1 MSEIKSNV
9 FWLYINNGEP
19 HPLGLNSISKYKD
32 ILSPII
38 ETKFT
43 TYSTKT
49 WNISNKTKDEVQKSV
64 LDYYNNLI
72 VEKNYYPGQYGDW
85 IKCSEF
91 KIKNEIFLNLDIIG
105 QSSWQKATMAA
116 DLGIFVKN
124 NEKIFFIG
132 IIRKNKPGK
141 GKPALIGGIM
151 NAGSV
156 FDSAAYTMLKE
167 TKEEANFTMHYQGNL
182 KKLRENYT
190 ISRISVRIKGFEILD
205 LKLGDIKTYMH
216 YVTTIP
222 TTKQENLDDGT
233 KRVYTATAFT
243 VLIDIGGTSLNK
255 KQLQKVFEAGDDAAK
270 MYYLDVTDFIRGK
283 NKKNHPNF
291 GLKHHLGL
299 FKKMLVLLKK
309 KYDLK

>member
-9 FWLYINNGEP
+9 LWLYIKNGEP
-19 HPLGLNSISKYKD
+19 HLLGLNSISKYKD
-32 ILSPII
+32 ILSPLI
-38 ETKFT
+38 EIKFA
-43 TYSTKT
+43 TYPSKT

-72 VEKNYYPGQYGDW
+72 DEKNYYPGHYGDW

-91 KIKNEIFLNLDIIG
+91 KINKEKFLNLDIIG
-105 QSSWQKATMAA
+105 QTSWLKATMAA

-124 NEKIFFIG
+124 NKKIFFIG
-132 IIRKNKPGK
+132 IVRKNEPGK

-167 TKEEANFTMHYQGNL
+167 TKEEANFTMHYLGNL

-190 ISRISVRIKGFEILD
+190 ISRISVKINGFKVLNQELR
-205 LKLGDIKTYMH
+205 DIKTYMH
-216 YVTTIP
+216 YITTIP
-222 TTKQENLDDGT
+222 TTKQDNLDDGT
-233 KRVYTATAFT
+233 KRVYTATAFA
-243 VLIDIGGTSLNK
+243 VLIDIDGTSLDK

-270 MYYLDVTDFIRGK
+270 MYYLDVTDFIKGK

-299 FKKMLVLLKK
+299 FKKMVVLLKK
-309 KYDLK
+309 KYKL

>member
-9 FWLYINNGEP
+9 LWLYIKNGEP
-19 HPLGLNSISKYKD
+19 HPLGLNSINVYND
-32 ILSPII
+32 ILSPRI
-38 ETKFT
+38 ETKFA

-49 WNISNKTKDEVQKSV
+49 WNISNKTKDEVQKSIM
-64 LDYYNNLI
+64 DYYKNLI
-72 VEKNYYPGQYGDW
+72 FEKNYFPGQYGDW

-91 KIKNEIFLNLDIIG
+91 KIKKEKFLNLDIIG
-105 QSSWQKATMAA
+105 QSSWIKATLAA

-124 NEKIFFIG
+124 NEKIFFVG

-156 FDSAAYTMLKE
+156 LDSAAYTMLKE
-167 TKEEANFTMHYQGNL
+167 TKEEANFTMQYKGNL

-190 ISRISVRIKGFEILD
+190 ISRISVKIKDFMVLD
-205 LKLGDIKTYMH
+205 QKLGDISTYMH
-216 YVTTIP
+216 YITTIP
-222 TTKQENLDDGT
+222 TTKQDNLDDGT
-233 KRVYTATAFT
+233 KRVYTATAFA
-243 VLIDIGGTSLNK
+243 VLIDIDGTSLNK

-270 MYYLDVTDFIRGK
+270 MYYLDVTDFIKGK
-283 NKKNHPNF
+283 NKNNHPNF

-299 FKKMLVLLKK
+299 FKKMVVLLKK
-309 KYDLK
+309 KYKLK

>member
-9 FWLYINNGEP
+9 LWLYIKNGEP
-19 HPLGLNSISKYKD
+19 HPLGLNTISKYKN
-32 ILSPII
+32 ILSPRI
-38 ETKFT
+38 ETEFA

-64 LDYYNNLI
+64 MDYYNNLI
-72 VEKNYYPGQYGDW
+72 VEKNYFPGQYGDW

-91 KIKNEIFLNLDIIG
+91 KIKKEKFLNLDIIG
-105 QSSWQKATMAA
+105 QSSWVKATMAA

-124 NEKIFFIG
+124 NEKIFFVG

-167 TKEEANFTMHYQGNL
+167 TKEEANFTMYYQGNL

-205 LKLGDIKTYMH
+205 PELRDIKTYMH
-216 YVTTIP
+216 YITTIP

-233 KRVYTATAFT
+233 KRVYTATAYAI
-243 VLIDIGGTSLNK
+243 LIDIGGTSLDK

-270 MYYLDVTDFIRGK
+270 MYYLEVSDFIKGK
-283 NKKNHPNF
+283 NKKKHPNF

-299 FKKMLVLLKK
+299 FKKMVALLKK

>member
-9 FWLYINNGEP
+9 LWLYIENGEP
-19 HPLGLNSISKYKD
+19 HPLGLNSISKYKH
-32 ILSPII
+32 ILSPLI

-64 LDYYNNLI
+64 MEYYNNLI
-72 VEKNYYPGQYGDW
+72 MEKNYFPGQYGDW

-91 KIKNEIFLNLDIIG
+91 KIKKEKFLNLDIIG
-105 QSSWQKATMAA
+105 QSSWVKATVAA

-124 NEKIFFIG
+124 YDKIFFVG

-156 FDSAAYTMLKE
+156 LDSAAYTMLKE
-167 TKEEANFTMHYQGNL
+167 TKEEANFTMQYQGNL

-190 ISRISVRIKGFEILD
+190 ISRISVKIKGFKVLNQE
-205 LKLGDIKTYMH
+205 LGDIKTYMH
-216 YVTTIP
+216 YITTIP
-222 TTKQENLDDGT
+222 TAKQDNLDDGT
-233 KRVYTATAFT
+233 KRVYTATAFA
-243 VLIDIGGTSLNK
+243 VLIDIGGTLLNK

-270 MYYLDVTDFIRGK
+270 MYYLEVSDFIKGK
-283 NKKNHPNF
+283 NKNNHPNF

-299 FKKMLVLLKK
+299 FKKMVTLLKK

>member
-1 MSEIKSNV
+1 MSEIKSDV
-9 FWLYINNGEP
+9 LWLYVKNGEP

-32 ILSPII
+32 ILSPLI

-49 WNISNKTKDEVQKSV
+49 WNISNKTQDEVQKSV

-72 VEKNYYPGQYGDW
+72 IEKNYYPGQYGDW

-91 KIKNEIFLNLDIIG
+91 KIKKEKFLNLDIIG
-105 QSSWQKATMAA
+105 QSSWLKATMAA

-124 NEKIFFIG
+124 DEKIFFVSIV
-132 IIRKNKPGK
+132 RKNKPGK

-156 FDSAAYTMLKE
+156 LDSAAYTMLKE
-167 TKEEANFTMHYQGNL
+167 TKEEANFTMQYQGNL

-190 ISRISVRIKGFEILD
+190 ISRISIKIKGFEILD
-205 LKLGDIKTYMH
+205 PELGDIKTYMH
-216 YVTTIP
+216 YITTIP
-222 TTKQENLDDGT
+222 TTKQEKLNDGT

-243 VLIDIGGTSLNK
+243 VLIDINRVALDK

-270 MYYLDVTDFIRGK
+270 MYYLDVSDFIKRK
-283 NKKNHPNF
+283 NMKNHPDF

-299 FKKMLVLLKK
+299 FKKMVELLKK
-309 KYDLK
+309 KYKL

>member
-9 FWLYINNGEP
+9 LWLFIKNGEP
-19 HPLGLNSISKYKD
+19 HPLGLNSINKYKH
-32 ILSPII
+32 ILSPLI

-64 LDYYNNLI
+64 MEYYNNLI
-72 VEKNYYPGQYGDW
+72 FEKNYFPGQYGDW

-91 KIKNEIFLNLDIIG
+91 KIKKEKFLNLDIIA
-105 QSSWQKATMAA
+105 QSSWIKATVAA

-124 NEKIFFIG
+124 NEKIFFVC

-156 FDSAAYTMLKE
+156 LDSAAYTMLKE
-167 TKEEANFTMHYQGNL
+167 TKEEANFTMRYQGNL

-190 ISRISVRIKGFEILD
+190 ISRISVKINGFKVLNQE
-205 LKLGDIKTYMH
+205 LGDIKTYIH
-216 YVTTIP
+216 YITTIP
-222 TTKQENLDDGT
+222 TTKQDNLDNGT
-233 KRVYTATAFT
+233 KRVYTATAFA

-270 MYYLDVTDFIRGK
+270 MYYLEVSDFIKGK

-299 FKKMLVLLKK
+299 FKKMVALLKK
-309 KYDLK
+309 KYEFK